1 MGSEGNSG
9 ALQSLRG
16 NVLLRFIP
24 LCSLGF
30 AIVTGGLESAGRGL
44 CPVRGIRGE
53 AGSEGG
59 GRGSRPGGVCGRVG
73 MWCRGRERHAGSSRA
88 LCGPALLLVLVFQ
101 GLPSVYSSIHQ
112 DPNGLKVVGSTNLPV
127 KVYVRLNHNSP
138 RILCVTNRLRNLEM
152 IDPIFQWH
160 GPGGHLVTENS
171 SVKITPTGTL
181 LFRNFKHEMSGVY
194 TCSLVFKPTTEQ
206 EGKSYLMKYIIYAFS
221 DPSFYYEF
229 TVRYHS
235 TSCNNIHNIS
245 FGKNLLRGLS
255 KLVSELTCEV
265 SLRKSECHHVKMQ
278 RGGMQNEIF
287 FTFTVSSLDAEKS
300 KSACQNTLCDVSRR
314 LRKAKD
320 LIEHYFSQ
328 QVEVIGKRKGLLP
341 ETYYIEG
348 TLQLVW
354 VKHCLPGYGIN
365 ALLHPDCPNCCGR

>member
-206 EGKSYLMKYIIYAFS
+206 EGKSYLMKYIIY
-221 DPSFYYEF
+221 
-229 TVRYHS
+229 
-235 TSCNNIHNIS
+235 
-245 FGKNLLRGLS
+245 
-255 KLVSELTCEV
+255 
-265 SLRKSECHHVKMQ
+265 
-278 RGGMQNEIF
+278 
-287 FTFTVSSLDAEKS
+287 VSSLDAEKS